1 MGGQSILWKEW
12 GKSTITSNPEIWLS
26 GWQLKPTLLKQLF
39 NNYRSITHE
48 KIPFADHDSLLLD
61 PSCSPGCDFPVQ
73 STGEFCTVIRFNL
86 AMSPLPFVDDEIHGA

>member
-26 GWQLKPTLLKQLF
+26 GWQLKPTLLNQLF

-48 KIPFADHDSLLLD
+48 KIPCAHHDFVLLNSGCSHDSN
-61 PSCSPGCDFPVQ
+61 FPVQ
-73 STGEFCTVIRFNL
+73 STGEFCTAIWFDPAL
-86 AMSPLPFVDDEIHGA
+86 SSLPFVDDEIHGA